1 MKSNKGTIA
10 TFKSIMLALVVCL
23 SIGILI
29 TIQDVR
35 KNDLANSQEI
45 QLANAELIENN
56 IIERNVRH
64 DINSDYVTSRA
75 STTSRFEAH
84 ARQQKEEE
92 LAEEKKQT
100 QLENIRN
107 ISISVDMDLTQR
119 TGLTKEEFKILIG
132 NVNADTSKFFY
143 ENSDLIYELCEK
155 YELNEIFFCGL
166 ISAESGWTIANNHR
180 RTNNFISLMLNGKL
194 IRYESLEEGLEIAAK
209 TLHTKYLSEGG
220 SFYYGKTL
228 SAMKTR
234 FCPASSTWVNL
245 VYGRM
250 VQIYNSKNIEI

>member
-10 TFKSIMLALVVCL
+10 TLKSIMLALVVCL

-143 ENSDLIYELCEK
+143 ENSDLIYVLCE
-155 YELNEIFFCGL
+155 
-166 ISAESGWTIANNHR
+166 
-180 RTNNFISLMLNGKL
+180 RT
-194 IRYESLEEGLEIAAK
+194 
-209 TLHTKYLSEGG
+209 
-220 SFYYGKTL
+220 
-228 SAMKTR
+228 
-234 FCPASSTWVNL
+234 
-245 VYGRM
+245 
-250 VQIYNSKNIEI
+250 